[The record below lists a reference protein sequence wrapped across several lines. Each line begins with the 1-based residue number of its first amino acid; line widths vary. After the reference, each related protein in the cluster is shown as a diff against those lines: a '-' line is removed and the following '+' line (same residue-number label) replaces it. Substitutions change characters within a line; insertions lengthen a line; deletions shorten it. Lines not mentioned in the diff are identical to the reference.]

1 MAHCVY
7 MNVAVY
13 QFYLPGLGLWSLPAL
28 SHRLVK
34 QRPEYTA
41 AAMRPRS
48 AEQSQ
53 TEELRQDPDQGH
65 GGETLETPAGN

>member
-1 MAHCVY
+1 MTHCVY

-13 QFYLPGLGLWSLPAL
+13 QFYLHGLGLWSRPAL
-28 SHRLVK
+28 SRRLVK

-41 AAMRPRS
+41 AAVRPRS
-48 AEQSQ
+48 TEQSQ
-53 TEELRQDPDQGH
+53 HEELRWGPDQGH